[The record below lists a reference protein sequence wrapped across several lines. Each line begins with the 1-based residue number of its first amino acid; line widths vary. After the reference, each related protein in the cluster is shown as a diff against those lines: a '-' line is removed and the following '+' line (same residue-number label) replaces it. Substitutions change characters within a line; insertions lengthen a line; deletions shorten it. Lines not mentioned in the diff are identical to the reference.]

1 MMRILR
7 IAVVVSNFD
16 HELGW
21 RTVKADS
28 NYIRNRF
35 RTHDAIDQLAFNKNF
50 IAHLMHAILPSTNIL
65 VTSVSETII

>member
-21 RTVKADS
+21 RTVEADS

-35 RTHDAIDQLAFNKNF
+35 RTHDAFNKNF
-50 IAHLMHAILPSTNIL
+50 IAHLMHTILPSTNIL